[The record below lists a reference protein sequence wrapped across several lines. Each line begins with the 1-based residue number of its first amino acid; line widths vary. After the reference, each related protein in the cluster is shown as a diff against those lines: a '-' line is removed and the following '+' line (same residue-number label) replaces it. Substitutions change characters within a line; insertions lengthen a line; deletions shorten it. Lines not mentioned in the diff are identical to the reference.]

1 MRKIKFF
8 MGVCLL
14 FLSLVLSSCVT
25 TQTHVV
31 GKGSS
36 LSSASKNIVSKI
48 NARFDVT
55 SSHIQISANNF
66 WEKDTRLNL
75 PFSSVLAEA
84 LMSEF
89 SKAGAIISVQDTG
102 DKPLRVVG
110 SYRVVGNDV
119 WITVRLRRMGQ
130 AASHDLAVVEG
141 RISRD
146 DLDPAW
152 LSPEFERIARS
163 LVRLLELDYTG
174 MRSLQVKTPYFQP
187 GTPSQPELALGDE
200 MAKYMKDAFAA
211 SSVFRDAGDS
221 LEQATAVLKGEYS
234 KMGQTMVFH
243 VSILDKNK
251 GRHLAGAKIST
262 DIHSIP
268 EEVLL
273 PKIQSLDDL
282 AQTVSQLIIQ
292 EAITKETIGRQGR
305 HGLNS
310 TANRVYIGRHNFHDA
325 GLKAITPL
333 GHRICEKLKALFS
346 ENSFFSVT
354 DDPSAH
360 ADLILSG
367 HYVKNHDEMVLSLD
381 LNRFEKSPYGCRKTT
396 IASAQAKLGLQFCS
410 KKVFEANLKG
420 YTDFLMYRLENEAM
434 AKRPCRNRT
443 DVVINK
449 FKFENKQRY
458 SLLSDY
464 LNDCFLDYFASSLH
478 FSPVTHTEKILTR
491 SLTRGTRTIVATKNS
506 EATIASVAKV
516 THFISGS
523 FWPKDNGTIEIKTT
537 LENIDGKILASEQA
551 VVKTADIEGDWL
563 TPLQTEPIILPPTT
577 ELFVELF
584 TQKGRNNLSFR
595 KGEEIIFFA
604 KANKPVY
611 IKIFTSD
618 AQQTVFRI
626 YPNDFVKKF
635 LLFRAGEVTAIPSA
649 QYAADFKFEVR
660 GTTGNEQVVA
670 FASDRPL
677 PDLPGSTD
685 AVFGMKQV
693 NLSINEIADWFAD
706 YARKRGISLS
716 WDLLPVLTREGIM
729 NN

>member
-1 MRKIKFF
+1 

-25 TQTHVV
+25 NRTHVA

-36 LSSASKNIVSKI
+36 LSAASKQMVSKI
-48 NARFDVT
+48 NSRFDVR
-55 SSHIQISANNF
+55 SKNIQISANNF

-75 PFSSVLAEA
+75 PFSSVLAQA
-84 LMSEF
+84 LASEF
-89 SKAGAIISVQDTG
+89 SKSGAVISVQDTG
-102 DKPLRVVG
+102 ENPLRAVG
-110 SYRVVGNDV
+110 SYQVAGNDV

-146 DLDPAW
+146 KMDPAW
-152 LSPEFERIARS
+152 LDPEFERIARS

-174 MRSLQVKTPYFQP
+174 MRSLQVKTPSFQP

-200 MAKYMKDAFAA
+200 LAKYMKDAFAA
-211 SSVFRDAGDS
+211 SSVFTDAGDS

-234 KMGQTMVFH
+234 KMGQAVVFH
-243 VSILDKNK
+243 VSILDKNT

-262 DIHSIP
+262 DIQSIP
-268 EEVLL
+268 EEVLQ

-282 AQTVSQLIIQ
+282 AETVSQLIIE
-292 EAITKETIGRQGR
+292 EAISKKTIAGETIGRQGR
-305 HGLNS
+305 HGPTNP
-310 TANRVYIGRHNFHDA
+310 ANRVYIGKNNVHDA
-325 GLKAITPL
+325 GLNAITPL

-354 DDPSAH
+354 DDPSSH

-367 HYVKNHDEMVLSLD
+367 QYVKDHDAMVLSLD

-396 IASAQAKLGLQFCS
+396 IASAQAKLGLQFCR
-410 KKVFEANLKG
+410 KKVFEAKLKG

-434 AKRPCRNRT
+434 AKRSCRNRT

-449 FKFENKQRY
+449 FKLENKQRY

-491 SLTRGTRTIVATKNS
+491 SLTSGTRTIVATKNS

-516 THFISGS
+516 SHFISGS

-551 VVKTADIEGDWL
+551 VVKAADIEADWL
-563 TPLQTEPIILPPTT
+563 TPLETESIILPPTA

-618 AQQTVFRI
+618 AAQNVFRI
-626 YPNDFVKKF
+626 YPNDFVKKSLRF
-635 LLFRAGEVTAIPSA
+635 SAGEVTAIPGN

-660 GTTGNEQVVA
+660 GITGSEQVVA

-677 PDLPGSTD
+677 PDLPGSKD
-685 AVFGMKQV
+685 AAYGMKQV
-693 NLSINEIADWFAD
+693 NLSINEIAGWFAD

-716 WDLLPVLTREGIM
+716 WDLLPVLTRE
-729 NN
+729 